1 MWAMRFNDP
10 FVVIARLGAVPN
22 MVIPIVRIVDAVTG
36 MHGAPGNGDPKHKS
50 RRETKVTDIFL

>member
-1 MWAMRFNDP
+1 
-10 FVVIARLGAVPN
+10 

-50 RRETKVTDIFL
+50 RRETKVTDMFL